1 MPWIRI
7 DVGMPRHAKVRDL
20 EEELGDHNAG
30 MYLIRLWAWVGEY
43 YPTGIVPVSGKRI
56 EDAAEWKAKSGK
68 LLEVL
73 LGLRFIEKTGEKEFT
88 FHGWDEHNGAAYRK
102 MEDDRQRARENR
114 AAKKSDA
121 EASATETSTRTRT
134 RTRPRTDR
142 EPEQEPDPERVGGA
156 SHVTDVTDGRNV
168 RTNVDPPNPPTGDS
182 AAGAAL
188 DTPPPAPASA
198 PRARPTLYRERHEV
212 PAAAIQQVHDAIVEH
227 FKPRRMP
234 GTQGM
239 DFIRRR
245 LHEEQISAED
255 WCNAI
260 RGYAADGFWN
270 GTKAGSQRKL
280 NYYDLFKD
288 PKGFDRGLDLWDQQ
302 QNPRPQAPEEKP
314 APTRVHYAPPAGVI
328 PPVIEDIRAHLQL
341 GPTISQEEARKVL
354 AKHPRPRWISEP
366 EGEKAV
372 A

>member
-288 PKGFDRGLDLWDQQ
+288 PKGFDRGTSPSASRRSSVVATPVSTQMRS
-302 QNPRPQAPEEKP
+302 PGCATTRGP
-314 APTRVHYAPPAGVI
+314 ATCASSKTPWSGR
-328 PPVIEDIRAHLQL
+328 
-341 GPTISQEEARKVL
+341 
-354 AKHPRPRWISEP
+354 
-366 EGEKAV
+366 
-372 A
+372 